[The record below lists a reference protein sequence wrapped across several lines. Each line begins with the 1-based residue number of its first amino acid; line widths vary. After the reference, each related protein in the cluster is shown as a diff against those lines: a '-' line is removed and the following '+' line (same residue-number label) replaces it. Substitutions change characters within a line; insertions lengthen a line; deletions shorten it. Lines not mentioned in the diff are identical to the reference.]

1 MKIIPDYDV
10 VIQGPC
16 GLYVKDGKIIISGI
30 ELGAGDKLD
39 INSDNYFTVTSLIN
53 SEIESNCK
61 IIQSYK
67 TLGWYN
73 VAKELS
79 GGKIIVLGDENSG
92 KTYFS
97 NFLVNLYESP
107 LIDSDVGQSSIFLPA
122 FIAYSKD
129 VSKKL
134 FLSQRRIDGIQFFG
148 NITPS
153 TNPRLHIFLV
163 LLTLKEINSDNVV
176 IDSDGWVN
184 GFHAYRHK
192 LELIYTIDPDYIL
205 VFDQSIIKDMPRDL
219 LRKAKLLKPF
229 PLNVDRSRNK
239 RREYRSRKYRDYFSN
254 AKVNMIDMRT
264 VVGTPISKNL
274 IRAWNQYVQLI
285 DEKPCEGLYV
295 DRTELLGLYL
305 GLTYKGK
312 TVGAGLIKDIKED
325 LGIVE
330 ILTPVENFD
339 GVILGEF
346 RLNESFTE
354 SRVRVRKCLE

>member
-30 ELGAGDKLD
+30 ELEAGDKLD
-39 INSDNYFTVTSLIN
+39 INSDDYFTVTSLIN

-61 IIQSYK
+61 VIQSYK

-79 GGKIIVLGDENSG
+79 GGKIIVLGEENSG

-97 NFLVNLYESP
+97 NFLVNLYKIP
-107 LIDSDVGQSSIFLPA
+107 IIDSDVGQSSIFLPA

-134 FLSQRRIDGIQFFG
+134 HLSQRRVDGIQFFG

-153 TNPRLHIFLV
+153 TNPRLHLFLV
-163 LLTLKEINSDNVV
+163 LLALKEINSDNVV

-184 GFHAYRHK
+184 GFYAYRHK

-205 VFDQSIIKDMPRDL
+205 VFDERIIKDMPRDL
-219 LRKAKLLKPF
+219 QRKVKVLKPF

-239 RREYRSRKYRDYFSN
+239 RREYRARKYKDYFSN
-254 AKVNMIDMRT
+254 AKVTVADIRT

-274 IRAWNQYVQLI
+274 VSAWNQYLQLI

-325 LGIVE
+325 LGAVE

-346 RLNESFTE
+346 RLDENFTE
-354 SRVRVRKCLE
+354 SRVKVRKCLE